1 MRKSLTRAERLKARA
16 DFDRVF
22 TKGNRIQGWSSR
34 LLVLANGLD
43 YNRFAVCPVRKY
55 GTAVER
61 NRAKRICR
69 EAYRNLKLE
78 IGTGFDI
85 VFVVYPKATTGAS
98 GRGDELNARSA
109 ELSEMSTRAG
119 IRRNNG

>member
-1 MRKSLTRAERLKARA
+1 MRKSHTKAERLKARA

-22 TKGNRIQGWSSR
+22 TKGNRIQGRGSR

-43 YNRFAVCPVRKY
+43 HNRFAVCPVRKY

-78 IGTGFDI
+78 IGTGYDI
-85 VFVVYPKATTGAS
+85 VFVIYPRAKDARTDEFTIRGAQ
-98 GRGDELNARSA
+98 
-109 ELSEMSTRAG
+109 LSEMSDRAG
-119 IRRNNG
+119 IRRK